1 MTQGEFLNAMDDLLH
16 KYCVNNSDY
25 ANVNLKTNI
34 RRSENTSV
42 NILLSTYC
50 IWD

>member
-1 MTQGEFLNAMDDLLH
+1 MTHLEFLEAMDDLLH
-16 KYCVNNSDY
+16 KYCENNPDY
-25 ANVNLKTNI
+25 ENVNIRTNI
-34 RRSENTSV
+34 RRSESLSV